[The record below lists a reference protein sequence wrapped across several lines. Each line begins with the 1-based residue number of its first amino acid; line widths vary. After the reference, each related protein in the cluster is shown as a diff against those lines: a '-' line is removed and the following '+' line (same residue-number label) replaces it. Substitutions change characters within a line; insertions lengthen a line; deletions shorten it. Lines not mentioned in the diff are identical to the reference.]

1 MRTSCMS
8 SIPSCLTAEGGSVS
22 ACVLATARSGC
33 GQCDSAPIL
42 KVAVRVGAVI
52 RHRSGVLP
60 RRGGAQTERGRR
72 IRRKKRTPEKPS
84 CRPVVCYVRT
94 RSETDDEPNGW
105 RRAQPNRLVV
115 QPPCDRVRQELRSI
129 FRTAATRCTLAA
141 GAQPCYF
148 PLAVSRS
155 RRTHPLTCTES
166 DLCTGGARHRLLPR
180 VGPNGRHAFSQHRRD
195 EEGVP
200 CGHAPARPQGLPDQ
214 GEVRVEW

>member
-1 MRTSCMS
+1 MAADR
-8 SIPSCLTAEGGSVS
+8 
-22 ACVLATARSGC
+22 ACR
-33 GQCDSAPIL
+33 
-42 KVAVRVGAVI
+42 
-52 RHRSGVLP
+52 
-60 RRGGAQTERGRR
+60 AQSERGRR
-72 IRRKKRTPEKPS
+72 TKKADGPWTWVFAATGSVPCSPSVYPILQHAAGRSLACSQIKVKP
-84 CRPVVCYVRT
+84 
-94 RSETDDEPNGW
+94 TDNGW
-105 RRAQPNRLVV
+105 RRAPKSLVV
-115 QPPCDRVRQELRSI
+115 QPPCGRVRQELRSI

-214 GEVRVEW
+214 GAPRLG